1 MREPRVRQAPGSR
14 LVVPVRWSA
23 LAAIALLLRSTPAAA
38 QVQVDWAE
46 HHDHEAVSDLVH
58 RWAEAYPRLVSVES
72 IGKSVQGRDLW
83 LLTLTNQATGP
94 AYEKPAVWIDA
105 HSDGGEVLS
114 REVALYLIGY
124 LLDNSGDPRIARI
137 LDTRTLYIEPNANPD
152 PGEQVTRPP
161 EAGVFQGISRT
172 GYLYPWD
179 GDGDGT
185 ADEDPPED
193 IDGDGLTLAMRQ
205 LDPHGDWRAHPRDPR
220 LLVRRGPQDGPD
232 DGPYYRAYE
241 AEGIDN
247 DGDGRI
253 NEDWLGGFDSNRMY
267 PVNWRMDWAQEG
279 APPYPL
285 FTPEPKAIVDALL
298 ARPNVGALVS
308 LHTSGVFPGGT
319 LWQAPASRFPTEFS
333 RYDVGYL
340 YPTFGAKYEEVMRRA
355 EYPYSRATAANVRE
369 REPRGEIPATLIDW
383 GFINHGMLA
392 WTPEIWA
399 RGAFDYDGD
408 GSVSPLETMRWNE
421 EEWGGRLFVPWKPF
435 EHPQL
440 GPVEIGGWRND
451 FDAHGI
457 TPPEG
462 FRYRSEQILP
472 WFLFVLEAT
481 PLLVL
486 DDVRAEQLS
495 EGLYRVTAVVRNDG
509 FLDTPVTERA
519 ASLHARRNVETDVP
533 TWIPLAG
540 GVVASAAVEGGE
552 VVSEAR
558 LEVGHLKGRNDGDRF
573 RSDVSRRWSKE
584 ARVGWVVKGVP
595 GARVTIS
602 VGAPRAGVARREVAL
617 GGEGAGGGHR
627 F

>member
-1 MREPRVRQAPGSR
+1 MPRSRDGRSVRSYR
-14 LVVPVRWSA
+14 SWWS
-23 LAAIALLLRSTPAAA
+23 LAAFALLVLATPSAA
-38 QVQVDWAE
+38 QVEVDWAE
-46 HHDHEAVSDLVH
+46 HHDHEAVTDLVH
-58 RWAEAYPRLVSVES
+58 RWARAYPELVSVES
-72 IGKSVQGRDLW
+72 LGKSVQGRDLW
-83 LLTLTNQATGP
+83 LLTLTDRTTGP
-94 AYEKPAVWIDA
+94 AHEKPAVWIDG

-124 LLDNSGDPRIARI
+124 LLDNAGHPRIARI

-152 PGEQVTRPP
+152 PGEQVTQPP
-161 EAGVFQGISRT
+161 VAGVFQGISRT

-193 IDGDGLTLAMRQ
+193 IDGDGLTLSMRQ
-205 LDPHGDWRAHPRDPR
+205 VTPDGDWKAHPRDPR
-220 LLVRRGPQDGPD
+220 LLVRRSPEDGPG
-232 DGPYYRAYE
+232 DGPYYRSYE

-267 PVNWRMDWAQEG
+267 PVNWRMAWAQEG

-285 FTPEPKAIVDALL
+285 FTPEPKALVDAVL
-298 ARPNVGALVS
+298 ARPNVGALIS

-319 LWQAPASRFPTEFS
+319 LWQPPASQFPTDFL

-383 GFINHGMLA
+383 GFINQGMLA

-421 EEWGGRLFVPWKPF
+421 EEWGGRLFVPWNPF
-435 EHPQL
+435 DHPQL
-440 GPVEIGGWRND
+440 GRIEIGGWRND

-462 FRYRSEQILP
+462 FRYRAEQILP
-472 WFLFVLEAT
+472 WFLFVLEST

-486 DDVRAEQLS
+486 GDVRAERIS
-495 EGLYRVTAVVRNDG
+495 EGLYRVTAVVRNEG
-509 FLDTPVTERA
+509 FLDTSVTERA
-519 ASLHARRNVETDVP
+519 ASLHARRNVETDDP
-533 TWIPLAG
+533 TWIPLAA
-540 GVVASAAVEGGE
+540 GVVAEATVEGGTLA
-552 VVSEAR
+552 SEAR
-558 LEVGHLKGRNDGDRF
+558 ILLGHLKGRNDGDRF
-573 RSDVSRRWSKE
+573 RGAVSRKW
-584 ARVGWVVKGVP
+584 ARQATVGWVVRGEA
-595 GARVTIS
+595 GARVS
-602 VGAPRAGVARREVAL
+602 VTAGAPRAGVARREVIL
-617 GGEGAGGGHR
+617 GGETGGGR
-627 F
+627 GQP